1 MMILS
6 FPIGAYVFFN
16 SNIGDVINFEYPVSI
31 FDFFFGEIASEIPIE
46 FEIGDVFIVFWSF
59 FIVLFAISMIG
70 PKNDFFKNLI
80 PLVTKGKWPEE
91 KNYLFSFITWFAIL
105 VLVSGIIDYV
115 QQGFGIT
122 IETPP
127 NENSLIQFF
136 EVTIA
141 PIIEEIGFRVLLIGL
156 PLYAIYSHK
165 SSIRHFFKSLWNPN
179 ENLHVDQKRNVIIL
193 ILLVAIFFGAAH
205 IMLGEPWSSG
215 KFLQATASGIIIGWV
230 YFRHGLVPAIL
241 IHWATNYF
249 IFSYVYF
256 SSEIYEVPISEAF
269 SHSLINTFEIL
280 FLTLGILSAAILFLN
295 YRKSKEEEKLK
306 I

>member
-1 MMILS
+1 MIIS

-70 PKNDFFKNLI
+70 PKNDFSKNLI

-141 PIIEEIGFRVLLIGL
+141 PIIEDDAPGCLAPARQRRQQNTRQRRND
-156 PLYAIYSHK
+156 
-165 SSIRHFFKSLWNPN
+165 RHHHEQLNQRCPS
-179 ENLHVDQKRNVIIL
+179 
-193 ILLVAIFFGAAH
+193 
-205 IMLGEPWSSG
+205 MCWSFHG
-215 KFLQATASGIIIGWV
+215 KNS
-230 YFRHGLVPAIL
+230 
-241 IHWATNYF
+241 
-249 IFSYVYF
+249 
-256 SSEIYEVPISEAF
+256 
-269 SHSLINTFEIL
+269 
-280 FLTLGILSAAILFLN
+280 
-295 YRKSKEEEKLK
+295 
-306 I
+306 